1 MEKKYNLI
9 INNSKF
15 NFSAKDKEKNILDLA
30 IMSKINLP
38 HGCKSG
44 ACGSCITKLVK
55 GSVTKSNTSEKIT
68 ANNNILL
75 CQTFFN
81 SNEII
86 IEYPKDKLELI
97 KDQNEKT
104 SSFKAKEYLLQVVS
118 NKKVTPLVNELSLYV
133 PEKLNFKFLPGSHM
147 ELHDGESGLIR
158 KYSILNSPDKFFNL
172 TNNIL
177 KFLIIKQKKSGLSHI
192 IHDRIT
198 TGDLISIKGPFLSF
212 QYKENIKKPI
222 IGIAGGTGISPILS
236 IIKHLLLKNSDLN
249 VMIFLSVRCRNE
261 ILEFDTLYQLK
272 AKYKNFNFKITLSRQ
287 SECSNNLFL
296 LGKLESNLKKVFK
309 DLSNHIIIISGSEG
323 FVDYAKKNTLN
334 TKAKDKN
341 IFYEKFSK
349 N

>member
-118 NKKVTPLVNELSLYV
+118 NKKVTPLVNEL
-133 PEKLNFKFLPGSHM
+133 N
-147 ELHDGESGLIR
+147 
-158 KYSILNSPDKFFNL
+158 
-172 TNNIL
+172 
-177 KFLIIKQKKSGLSHI
+177 
-192 IHDRIT
+192 
-198 TGDLISIKGPFLSF
+198 
-212 QYKENIKKPI
+212 
-222 IGIAGGTGISPILS
+222 
-236 IIKHLLLKNSDLN
+236 
-249 VMIFLSVRCRNE
+249 
-261 ILEFDTLYQLK
+261 
-272 AKYKNFNFKITLSRQ
+272 
-287 SECSNNLFL
+287 
-296 LGKLESNLKKVFK
+296 
-309 DLSNHIIIISGSEG
+309 
-323 FVDYAKKNTLN
+323 
-334 TKAKDKN
+334 
-341 IFYEKFSK
+341 
-349 N
+349 